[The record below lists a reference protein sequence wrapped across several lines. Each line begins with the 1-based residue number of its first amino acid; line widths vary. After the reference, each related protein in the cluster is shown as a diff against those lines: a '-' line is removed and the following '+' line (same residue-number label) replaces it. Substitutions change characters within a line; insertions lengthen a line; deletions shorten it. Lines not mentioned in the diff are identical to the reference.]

1 MAKFILSKVTLDT
14 SAATA
19 SDSTPDVGIIEN
31 VVVETVSQTIEPN
44 QVVIENGQT
53 INESYNI
60 SIEMRTKDQKFRDA
74 NGALTANVIL
84 SDDNIS
90 TDGTLPDAK
99 VYVKFEGATGSF
111 DIDSGAMYLSGYE
124 DFSNGRLET
133 VLTGTLE
140 VISATTGLT
149 SSNV

>member
-14 SAATA
+14 SAPTA
-19 SDSTPDVGIIEN
+19 SGSSPDVGVIEN

-44 QVVIENGQT
+44 QVVIENGIT

-60 SIEMRTKDQKFRDA
+60 SIEMRTKDQVFSGTS
-74 NGALTANVIL
+74 NNIL
-84 SDDNIS
+84 NSDNIS
-90 TDGTLPDAK
+90 TDGTLPANK
-99 VYVKFEGATGSF
+99 VYVKFEGTASSF
-111 DIDSGAMYLSGYE
+111 DIDSGAMYLNGYE

-140 VISATTGLT
+140 VISATSGLT